1 MTRTQLAALFTACC
15 LAAIGTSFAVFV
27 AIDGLIGPL
36 EKLAARRSTR

>member
-1 MTRTQLAALFTACC
+1 MTRTQLAALFTACS
-15 LAAIGTSFAVFV
+15 LTAIGTSFAVFI

>member
-1 MTRTQLAALFTACC
+1 MTRTQLTALFTACC
-15 LAAIGTSFAVFV
+15 ITAAGTSFAVFI